1 MDRSEKLKQLIQEWM
16 KEDEHVYSELFE
28 LSYEVNML
36 RDEIKS
42 LKALLSPLQVTK
54 QLEDTSIRIISILNK
69 FENFEQIIKKNEVAI
84 NEMRGAI
91 TILRSKMRY

>member
-1 MDRSEKLKQLIQEWM
+1 M